1 MAHLLGT
8 QSVSAMAGSRRLLE
22 SVDVGLDD
30 GSRIGILGPNGAGK
44 STLLRI
50 VAGIREPD
58 GGIVTRRDGLRVAV
72 LSQADALDPDD
83 TVAAA
88 VHPGEAEYEW
98 ASDPRVRDIH
108 EGLLASVPLAA
119 AVGALSGG
127 QRRRVAL
134 ARVLAA
140 DADIVCLD
148 EPTNHLDVEG
158 VAWLA
163 RHLNARFARPGACGA
178 LLAVTHDRWFLDAVC
193 EHIWEVVP
201 GVDPGGKRPQI
212 PGRVEIY
219 DGSYAAY
226 TLARAERARQAG
238 VAARKRANLLTKEL
252 AWLRRGAPARTS
264 KPKFHIAAA
273 EALIAD
279 APPPRD
285 SVELVEMAS
294 ARLGKDVI
302 DLEDVS
308 VSFTLPDSSRIDV
321 LRGVTWRLAP
331 GERVGVVG
339 VNGAGKTTVL
349 NLLRGEVEPTGGRVR
364 RGKTVR
370 VATLSQETRELDAVA
385 GMRVVEA
392 VADIAQVVVAGGKEI
407 TAQQMTERMGFTRER
422 AHTRVKEISGGER
435 RRLQLMRLL
444 MSQPNVLLLDEPTN
458 DLDTD
463 TLAAMEDLLDSF
475 AGTLVVVSHD
485 RYLLERVTDHQVALL
500 GDGTLRALPGG
511 VEQYLQIRRDAVVG
525 PSGGPAGGAGG
536 GAGGAGEGAAD
547 GAGGGAGQGGAAEP
561 GGAASGI
568 RSAADGGG
576 APTGA
581 GTGTR
586 GPHAASA
593 AERRAAKKEAD
604 RLDRRIAKLRGRAAE
619 LEGELGALAVR
630 AASDPGAVESLARA
644 SAEHQRVLD
653 EIDGLEEAWLEAAEL
668 LE

>member
-8 QSVSAMAGSRRLLE
+8 QSVAAMAGSRRLLE

-30 GSRIGILGPNGAGK
+30 GSRVGILGPNGAGK

-50 VAGIREPD
+50 VAGIQEPD

-72 LSQADALDPDD
+72 LSQADALDPAD
-83 TVAAA
+83 TVVAA
-88 VHPGEAEYEW
+88 VHPGKAEYEW

-108 EGLLASVPLAA
+108 EGLLASVPPAA

-163 RHLNARFARPGACGA
+163 HHLNARFARPGASGA

-201 GVDPGGKRPQI
+201 GVDPGGERPQI

-279 APPPRD
+279 TPPPRD

-308 VSFTLPDSSRIDV
+308 VSFTRPDSGRLDV

-349 NLLRGEVEPTGGRVR
+349 NLLRGDLEPTGGRVR

-392 VADIAQVVVAGGKEI
+392 VADIAQTVVAGGKEI

-511 VEQYLQIRRDAVVG
+511 VEQYLQMRRDAATD
-525 PSGGPAGGAGG
+525 PSGGAAGGANNS
-536 GAGGAGEGAAD
+536 
-547 GAGGGAGQGGAAEP
+547 AEP
-561 GGAASGI
+561 GGAAEPRGVAIGNGSTAGGT
-568 RSAADGGG
+568 RPGPDGGG

-581 GTGTR
+581 GTGAR
-586 GPHAASA
+586 GANAASS

-604 RLDRRIAKLRGRAAE
+604 RLDRRIARLRGRAAE
-619 LEGELGALAVR
+619 LEGELEALAVQ
-630 AASDPGAVESLARA
+630 AASDPGAIDSLARV

-653 EIDGLEEAWLEAAEL
+653 DIDGLEEAWLEAAEL